1 MLGTGR
7 LAPNTSKLSIFDFFK
22 QDPASTWPEQQAQLL
37 TLDLRKLSVN
47 GISLGDPANS
57 LSRLG
62 RPSNRRPF
70 AAERFIYSK
79 SGFVAEIE
87 NHHVYYFGL
96 PVRRRESDEVGPC
109 ELQIR
114 FPGGSKQQVT
124 AMTAVSDLLSK
135 LPKPNEVDR
144 DEDETVYF
152 LSLYGKTLELECS
165 PDDMVCRVNVFQA
178 TPTHLR

>member
-1 MLGTGR
+1 
-7 LAPNTSKLSIFDFFK
+7 LSIFDLFK
-22 QDPASTWPEQQAQLL
+22 PDPSSTWPEEQAQRV
-37 TLDLRKLSVN
+37 TLDLRKMSVN
-47 GISLGDPANS
+47 SVALGDPANS

-70 AAERFIYSK
+70 GTGQFIYSK
-79 SGFVAEIE
+79 LGFVVEIE
-87 NHHVYYFGL
+87 NLHVYYFGL

-114 FPGGSKQQVT
+114 FPDGSRQLVT
-124 AMTAVSDLLSK
+124 EAAAVEDLLSK
-135 LPKPNEVDR
+135 LPKPDEIDR

-165 PDDMVCRVNVFQA
+165 PDDKVCRVNVFQA
-178 TPTHLR
+178 APSHLR